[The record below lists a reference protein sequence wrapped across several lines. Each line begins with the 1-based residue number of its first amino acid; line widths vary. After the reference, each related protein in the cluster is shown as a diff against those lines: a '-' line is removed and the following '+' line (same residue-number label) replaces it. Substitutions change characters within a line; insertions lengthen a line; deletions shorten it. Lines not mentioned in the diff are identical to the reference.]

1 MRLTPIAS
9 LTGTTMEPTS
19 RPRALLSVYDK
30 TGIIEFAKGL
40 DNLGY
45 ELVSTGGTARKLRE
59 AGLDVIGVSDVTGH
73 PEIFNGRVKSLHPA
87 IHGPLLC
94 RLEKE
99 EDAIGLSELG
109 YTMIEIVACNLYPFS
124 DAAASKPPLDDLDL
138 LEMVDIGG
146 PTMVRASAKNHR
158 NVVIA
163 CNPADYESIISDL
176 KSDNLSLERRRELA
190 LKAYEHTASYDSAIA
205 NELASRWI
213 GLPEDS
219 DDTDEQTRRLPKT
232 MTAAAHKIQTLRY
245 GENSHQ
251 AAALYVDPSASIGE
265 TLVTAHVEGGK
276 EMSYNNYSDADATL
290 RLCRALSTDEWP
302 QTPHACVIV
311 KHNNPCG
318 AALGSTQLEAYE
330 AALASD
336 PESTFG
342 SIICVNEPVTME
354 LADALAP
361 LFLEVLM
368 APAYEDGTKNV
379 LMAKKNRRILTI
391 ESPNNRLSP
400 LPRKTIRKPIEGG
413 WLVQTE
419 EPPVIDWS
427 KAKIVTEKSPTE
439 EQIASMK
446 FAVRVCEQVKSNA
459 IVMVQ
464 GLATVGI
471 GPGQTSRVE
480 AVRIAARRAG
490 ERGKGCVLAS
500 DAFFPFKD
508 GIEQSANAGASS
520 IVQPGGSIRDQEV
533 IDEAN
538 SRGISMLFT
547 GHRLFRH

>member
-1 MRLTPIAS
+1 
-9 LTGTTMEPTS
+9 MEPTA

-40 DNLGY
+40 SDLGY

-73 PEIFNGRVKSLHPA
+73 PEIFDGRVKSLHPA

-99 EDAIGLSELG
+99 EDAKGLDELG
-109 YTMIEIVACNLYPFS
+109 YPMIEVVACNLYPFS
-124 DAAASKPPLDDLDL
+124 DAAATKPPLDDLVL

-158 NVVIA
+158 NVIIT
-163 CNPADYESIISDL
+163 CNPEDYSSVISDL
-176 KSDNLSLERRRELA
+176 KSGAVTLERRRELA
-190 LKAYEHTASYDSAIA
+190 LKAYEHTASYDTAIA
-205 NELASRWI
+205 NELANRWV
-213 GLPEDS
+213 GAPEDS
-219 DDTDEQTRRLPKT
+219 DDTEEQTRRLPNT
-232 MTAAAHKIQTLRY
+232 MTAAAFRMHTLRY

-251 AAALYVDPSASIGE
+251 AAAIYTDPGAAAGE
-265 TLVTAHVEGGK
+265 TLVTALVEGGK
-276 EMSYNNYSDADATL
+276 AMSYNNYSDADATL

-302 QTPHACVIV
+302 KTPHACVIV

-318 AALGSTQLEAYE
+318 AALGRTQLEAYE
-330 AALASD
+330 DALASD
-336 PESTFG
+336 PESAFG
-342 SIICVNEPVTME
+342 SIICVNEPVTMDF
-354 LADALAP
+354 ATALAP

-368 APAYEDGTKNV
+368 APGYEEGTKEI

-391 ESPNNRLSP
+391 TSPNDRLSP
-400 LPRKTIRKPIEGG
+400 LGRKTVRKPIEGG

-419 EPPVIDWS
+419 EPPVIDWA
-427 KAKIVTEKSPTE
+427 KAKVVTDVTPSED
-439 EQIASMK
+439 QIASMK

-459 IVMVQ
+459 IIMVQ

-480 AVRIAARRAG
+480 AVKIAARRAG
-490 ERGKGCVLAS
+490 ERGQGCVLAS

-508 GIEQSANAGASS
+508 GIEQAAAAGAAS

-538 SRGISMLFT
+538 SRGMSMLFT
-547 GHRLFRH
+547 SHRLFRH

>member
-1 MRLTPIAS
+1 
-9 LTGTTMEPTS
+9 MESTS

-40 DNLGY
+40 DSLGY

-59 AGLDVIGVSDVTGH
+59 AGLEVIGVSDVTGH
-73 PEIFNGRVKSLHPA
+73 PEIFDGRVKSLHPA

-94 RLEKE
+94 RLENE
-99 EDAIGLSELG
+99 SDAIGLAELG
-109 YTMIEIVACNLYPFS
+109 YPMIEVVACNLYPFS
-124 DAAASKPPLDDLDL
+124 DAAAIEPPLEDLDL

-146 PTMVRASAKNHR
+146 PTMVRASAKNHV
-158 NVVIA
+158 NVVIT
-163 CNPADYESIISDL
+163 CDPEDYSSVLQELNSGQV
-176 KSDNLSLERRRELA
+176 SLETRRKLA
-190 LKAYEHTASYDSAIA
+190 LKAYEHTATYDSAIA
-205 NELASRWI
+205 NELASRWE
-213 GLPEDS
+213 GRPEDS
-219 DDTDEQTRRLPKT
+219 DDTEEQTRRLPNT
-232 MTAAAHKIQTLRY
+232 MSVAAYKMQVLRY

-251 AAALYVDPSASIGE
+251 AAALYVDPSATEGE
-265 TLVTAHVEGGK
+265 TLVTAKVEGAK
-276 EMSYNNYSDADATL
+276 AMSYNNYSDADATL

-302 QTPHACVIV
+302 NTPHACVIV

-318 AALGSTQLEAYE
+318 AALGKTQLEAYE

-336 PESTFG
+336 PESAFG

-354 LADALAP
+354 FAKALAP

-368 APAYEDGTKNV
+368 APGYAEGTKEV
-379 LMAKKNRRILTI
+379 LMEKRNRRILTI
-391 ESPNNRLSP
+391 KSPNGRLAP
-400 LPRKTIRKPIEGG
+400 LPRKTVRKPIEGG
-413 WLVQTE
+413 WLIQTE
-419 EPPVIDWS
+419 EAPVIDWN
-427 KAKIVTEKSPTE
+427 KAKVVTENTPTE

-508 GIEQSANAGASS
+508 GIEQAAQAGAAA
-520 IVQPGGSIRDQEV
+520 IVHPGGSIRDQEV

-538 SRGISMLFT
+538 ARGIAMLFT

>member
-1 MRLTPIAS
+1 
-9 LTGTTMEPTS
+9 MESTS

-40 DNLGY
+40 DSLGY

-59 AGLDVIGVSDVTGH
+59 AGLEVIGVSDVTGH
-73 PEIFNGRVKSLHPA
+73 PEIFDGRVKSLHPA

-94 RLEKE
+94 RLENE
-99 EDAIGLSELG
+99 SDAIGLAELG
-109 YTMIEIVACNLYPFS
+109 YPMIEVVACNLYPFS
-124 DAAASKPPLDDLDL
+124 DAAAIEPPLEDLDL

-146 PTMVRASAKNHR
+146 PTMVRASAKNHV
-158 NVVIA
+158 NVVIT
-163 CNPADYESIISDL
+163 CDPEDYSSVLQELNSGQV
-176 KSDNLSLERRRELA
+176 SLETRRKLA
-190 LKAYEHTASYDSAIA
+190 LKAYEHTATYDSAIA
-205 NELASRWI
+205 NELASRWE
-213 GLPEDS
+213 GRPEDS
-219 DDTDEQTRRLPKT
+219 DDTEEQTRRLPNT
-232 MTAAAHKIQTLRY
+232 MSVAAYKMQVLRY

-251 AAALYVDPSASIGE
+251 AAALYVDPNATEGE
-265 TLVTAHVEGGK
+265 TLVTAKVEGAK
-276 EMSYNNYSDADATL
+276 AMSYNNYSDADATL
-290 RLCRALSTDEWP
+290 RLCRSLSTDEWP
-302 QTPHACVIV
+302 NTPHACVIV

-318 AALGSTQLEAYE
+318 AALGKTQLEAYE

-336 PESTFG
+336 PESAFG

-354 LADALAP
+354 FAKALAP

-368 APAYEDGTKNV
+368 APGYEEGTKEV
-379 LMAKKNRRILTI
+379 LMEKRNRRILTI
-391 ESPNNRLSP
+391 KSPNGRLAP
-400 LPRKTIRKPIEGG
+400 LPRKTVRKPIEGG
-413 WLVQTE
+413 WLIQTE
-419 EPPVIDWS
+419 EAPVIDWN
-427 KAKIVTEKSPTE
+427 KAKVVTEKTPSE

-508 GIEQSANAGASS
+508 GIEQAAQAGAAA
-520 IVQPGGSIRDQEV
+520 IVHPGGSIRDQEV

-538 SRGISMLFT
+538 ARGIAMLFT

>member
-1 MRLTPIAS
+1 
-9 LTGTTMEPTS
+9 MEPTP

-30 TGIIEFAKGL
+30 TGIIDFAKGL
-40 DNLGY
+40 DSLGF

-59 AGLDVIGVSDVTGH
+59 AGLEVIGVSDVTGH
-73 PEIFNGRVKSLHPA
+73 PEIFDGRVKSLHPA

-99 EDAIGLSELG
+99 SDANGLVELG
-109 YTMIEIVACNLYPFS
+109 YPMIEVVACNLYPFS
-124 DAAASKPPLDDLDL
+124 DAAAAKPPLDDLDL
-138 LEMVDIGG
+138 LEMIDIGG

-158 NVVIA
+158 NVIIT
-163 CNPADYESIISDL
+163 CNPEDYASVISDL
-176 KSDNLSLERRRELA
+176 ESGSLSLERRRELA
-190 LKAYEHTASYDSAIA
+190 LKAYEHTASYDAAIA
-205 NELASRWI
+205 NELASRWV

-219 DDTDEQTRRLPKT
+219 DDTEEQTRRLPDT
-232 MTAAAHKIQTLRY
+232 MTAAAFRMQTLRY

-251 AAALYVDPSASIGE
+251 AAALYVDPNATDGQ

-276 EMSYNNYSDADATL
+276 AMSYNNYSDADATL
-290 RLCRALSTDEWP
+290 RLCRSLSTDEWP
-302 QTPHACVIV
+302 ETPHACVIV

-318 AALGSTQLEAYE
+318 AALGKTQLEAYE

-336 PESTFG
+336 PESAFG
-342 SIICVNEPVTME
+342 SVICVNEPVTMDF
-354 LADALAP
+354 AKALAP

-368 APAYEDGTKNV
+368 APSYEEGTKQI
-379 LMAKKNRRILTI
+379 LMGKKNRRILTI
-391 ESPNNRLSP
+391 KSPNNRLAP
-400 LPRKTIRKPIEGG
+400 LPRKTVRKPIEGG

-419 EPPVIDWS
+419 EPPVIDWG
-427 KAKIVTEKSPTE
+427 KAKVVTEIAPTDSE
-439 EQIASMK
+439 IASMK

-480 AVRIAARRAG
+480 AVKIAARRAG
-490 ERGKGCVLAS
+490 ERGQGCVLAS

-508 GIEQSANAGASS
+508 GIEQAAVAGAAS

-538 SRGISMLFT
+538 KRGMSMLFT
-547 GHRLFRH
+547 SQRLFRH

>member
-1 MRLTPIAS
+1 
-9 LTGTTMEPTS
+9 MEPTP

-30 TGIIEFAKGL
+30 TGIVDFAKGL
-40 DNLGY
+40 DGLGF

-59 AGLDVIGVSDVTGH
+59 AGLEVIGVSDVTGH
-73 PEIFNGRVKSLHPA
+73 PEIFDGRVKSLHPA

-99 EDAIGLSELG
+99 SDANGLVELG
-109 YTMIEIVACNLYPFS
+109 YPMIEVVACNLYPFS
-124 DAAASKPPLDDLDL
+124 DAAATKPPLDDLDL
-138 LEMVDIGG
+138 LEMIDIGG

-158 NVVIA
+158 NVIIT
-163 CNPADYESIISDL
+163 CNPEDYASVISDL
-176 KSDNLSLERRRELA
+176 QNGSISLERRRELA
-190 LKAYEHTASYDSAIA
+190 LKAYEHTASYDTAIA
-205 NELASRWI
+205 NELASRWV

-219 DDTDEQTRRLPKT
+219 DDTEEQTRRLPNT
-232 MTAAAHKIQTLRY
+232 MTAAAFRMQTLRY

-251 AAALYVDPSASIGE
+251 AAALYVDPNAAEGQ

-276 EMSYNNYSDADATL
+276 AMSYNNYSDADATL

-302 QTPHACVIV
+302 ETPHACVIV

-318 AALGSTQLEAYE
+318 AALGKTQLEAYE

-336 PESTFG
+336 PESAFG
-342 SIICVNEPVTME
+342 SVICVNEPVTMDF
-354 LADALAP
+354 AKALAP
-361 LFLEVLM
+361 LFLEVMM
-368 APAYEDGTKNV
+368 APSYEEGTKQI
-379 LMAKKNRRILTI
+379 LTAKKNRRILTI
-391 ESPNNRLSP
+391 ESPNNRLAP
-400 LPRKTIRKPIEGG
+400 LPRKTVRKPIEGG

-419 EPPVIDWS
+419 EPPVIDWD
-427 KAKIVTEKSPTE
+427 KAKVVTEIAPTADE
-439 EQIASMK
+439 IASMK
-446 FAVRVCEQVKSNA
+446 FAVRICEQVKSNA

-480 AVRIAARRAG
+480 AVKIAARRAG
-490 ERGKGCVLAS
+490 ERGQGCILAS

-508 GIEQSANAGASS
+508 GIEQAAAAGAAS

-538 SRGISMLFT
+538 KRGMSMLFT
-547 GHRLFRH
+547 SHRLFRH

>member
-1 MRLTPIAS
+1 
-9 LTGTTMEPTS
+9 MESTS

-40 DNLGY
+40 DSLGY

-59 AGLDVIGVSDVTGH
+59 AGLEVIGVSDVTGH
-73 PEIFNGRVKSLHPA
+73 PEIFDGRVKSLHPA

-94 RLEKE
+94 RLENE
-99 EDAIGLSELG
+99 SDAIGLAELG
-109 YTMIEIVACNLYPFS
+109 YPMIEVVACNLYPFS
-124 DAAASKPPLDDLDL
+124 DAAAIEPPLEDLDL

-146 PTMVRASAKNHR
+146 PTMVRASAKNHV
-158 NVVIA
+158 NVIIT
-163 CNPADYESIISDL
+163 CDPEDYSSVLQELNSGQV
-176 KSDNLSLERRRELA
+176 SLETRRKLA
-190 LKAYEHTASYDSAIA
+190 LKAYEHTATYDSAIA
-205 NELASRWI
+205 NELASRWE
-213 GLPEDS
+213 GRPEDS
-219 DDTDEQTRRLPKT
+219 DDTEEQTRRLPNT
-232 MTAAAHKIQTLRY
+232 MSVAAYKMQVLRY

-251 AAALYVDPSASIGE
+251 AAALYVDPNATEGE
-265 TLVTAHVEGGK
+265 TLVTAKVEGAK
-276 EMSYNNYSDADATL
+276 AMSYNNYSDADATL

-302 QTPHACVIV
+302 NTPHACVIV

-318 AALGSTQLEAYE
+318 VALGKTQLEAYE

-336 PESTFG
+336 PESAFG

-354 LADALAP
+354 FAKALAP

-368 APAYEDGTKNV
+368 APGYEEGTKEI
-379 LMAKKNRRILTI
+379 LMEKRNRRILTI
-391 ESPNNRLSP
+391 KSPNGRLAP
-400 LPRKTIRKPIEGG
+400 LPRKTVRKPIEGG
-413 WLVQTE
+413 WLIQTE
-419 EPPVIDWS
+419 EAPVIDWN
-427 KAKIVTEKSPTE
+427 KAKVVTENTPTE

-508 GIEQSANAGASS
+508 GIEQAAEAGAAA
-520 IVQPGGSIRDQEV
+520 IVHPGGSIRDQEV

-538 SRGISMLFT
+538 ARGIAMLFT

>member
-1 MRLTPIAS
+1 
-9 LTGTTMEPTS
+9 MESTS

-30 TGIIEFAKGL
+30 TGIVDFAKGL
-40 DNLGY
+40 DSLGF

-73 PEIFNGRVKSLHPA
+73 PEIFDGRVKSLHPA

-94 RLEKE
+94 RLENEK
-99 EDAIGLSELG
+99 DAAGLYELG
-109 YTMIEIVACNLYPFS
+109 YPMIEVVACNLYPFS
-124 DAAASKPPLDDLDL
+124 DAAATQPPLDDLDL

-146 PTMVRASAKNHR
+146 PTMVRASAKNHV
-158 NVVIA
+158 NVVIT
-163 CNPADYESIISDL
+163 CDPQDYSSVLQELSTG
-176 KSDNLSLERRRELA
+176 KVSLETRRSLA

-205 NELASRWI
+205 NELAARWV
-213 GLPEDS
+213 GRPEDS
-219 DDTDEQTRRLPKT
+219 DDTEEQTSRLPNT
-232 MTAAAHKIQTLRY
+232 MSVAAHKMHTLRY

-251 AAALYVDPSASIGE
+251 AAALYVDPGAPEGK
-265 TLVTAHVEGGK
+265 TLVTAQVEGSK
-276 EMSYNNYSDADATL
+276 AMSYNNYSDADATL

-302 QTPHACVIV
+302 KTPHACVIV

-318 AALGSTQLEAYE
+318 AALGKTQLEAYE

-336 PESTFG
+336 PESAFG

-354 LADALAP
+354 FAEALGT

-368 APAYEDGTKNV
+368 APGYEEGTKEV
-379 LMAKKNRRILTI
+379 LMQKKNRRILTI
-391 ESPNNRLSP
+391 DSPNDRLAP
-400 LPRKTIRKPIEGG
+400 LPRKTVRKPIEGG

-419 EPPVIDWS
+419 EAPVIDWN
-427 KAKIVTEKSPTE
+427 KAKVVTDNAPTE

-490 ERGKGCVLAS
+490 DRGKGCVLAS

-508 GIEQSANAGASS
+508 GIEQAAEAGAAA
-520 IVQPGGSIRDQEV
+520 IVHPGGSIRDQEV

-538 SRGISMLFT
+538 ARGIAMLFT

>member
-1 MRLTPIAS
+1 
-9 LTGTTMEPTS
+9 MEPTA

-40 DNLGY
+40 SDLGY

-73 PEIFNGRVKSLHPA
+73 PEIFDGRVKSLHPA

-99 EDAIGLSELG
+99 EDAKGLDELG
-109 YTMIEIVACNLYPFS
+109 YPMIEVVACNLYPFS
-124 DAAASKPPLDDLDL
+124 DAAATKPPLDDLVL

-158 NVVIA
+158 NVIIT
-163 CNPADYESIISDL
+163 CNPEDYSSVISDL
-176 KSDNLSLERRRELA
+176 KSGAVTLERRRELA
-190 LKAYEHTASYDSAIA
+190 LKAYEHTASYDTAIA
-205 NELASRWI
+205 NELANRWV
-213 GLPEDS
+213 GAPEDS
-219 DDTDEQTRRLPKT
+219 DDTEEQTRRLPNT
-232 MTAAAHKIQTLRY
+232 MTAAAFRMHTLRY

-251 AAALYVDPSASIGE
+251 AAAIYTDPGAAAGE
-265 TLVTAHVEGGK
+265 TLVTALVEGGK
-276 EMSYNNYSDADATL
+276 AMSYNNYSDADATL

-302 QTPHACVIV
+302 ATPHACVIV

-336 PESTFG
+336 PESAFG
-342 SIICVNEPVTME
+342 SIICVNEPVTMDF
-354 LADALAP
+354 ATALAP

-368 APAYEDGTKNV
+368 APGYEEGTKEI

-391 ESPNNRLSP
+391 TSPNDRLSP
-400 LPRKTIRKPIEGG
+400 LGRKTVRKPIEGG

-419 EPPVIDWS
+419 EPPVIDWD
-427 KAKIVTEKSPTE
+427 KAKVVTEVAPTE
-439 EQIASMK
+439 DQIASMK

-459 IVMVQ
+459 IIMVQ

-480 AVRIAARRAG
+480 AVKIAARRAG
-490 ERGKGCVLAS
+490 ERGLGCVLAS

-508 GIEQSANAGASS
+508 GIEQAAEAGAAS

-538 SRGISMLFT
+538 SRGMSMLFT
-547 GHRLFRH
+547 SHRLFRH

>member
-1 MRLTPIAS
+1 
-9 LTGTTMEPTS
+9 MEPTA

-40 DNLGY
+40 SDLGY

-73 PEIFNGRVKSLHPA
+73 PEIFDGRVKSLHPA

-99 EDAIGLSELG
+99 EDAKGLDELG
-109 YTMIEIVACNLYPFS
+109 YPMIEVVACNLYPFS
-124 DAAASKPPLDDLDL
+124 DAAATKPPLEDLVL

-158 NVVIA
+158 NVIIT
-163 CNPADYESIISDL
+163 CNPEDYSSVISDL
-176 KSDNLSLERRRELA
+176 KSGVVPLERRRELA
-190 LKAYEHTASYDSAIA
+190 LKAYEHTASYDTAIA
-205 NELASRWI
+205 NELANRWV
-213 GLPEDS
+213 GAPEDS
-219 DDTDEQTRRLPKT
+219 DDTEEQTRRLPNT
-232 MTAAAHKIQTLRY
+232 MTAAAFRMHTLRY

-251 AAALYVDPSASIGE
+251 AAAIYTDPGAAAGE
-265 TLVTAHVEGGK
+265 TLVTALVEGGK
-276 EMSYNNYSDADATL
+276 AMSYNNYSDADATL

-302 QTPHACVIV
+302 ATPHACVIV

-336 PESTFG
+336 PESAFG
-342 SIICVNEPVTME
+342 SIICVNEPVTMDF
-354 LADALAP
+354 ATALAP

-368 APAYEDGTKNV
+368 APGYEEGTKEI

-391 ESPNNRLSP
+391 TSPNDRLSP
-400 LPRKTIRKPIEGG
+400 LGRKTVRKPIEGG

-419 EPPVIDWS
+419 EPPVIDWD
-427 KAKIVTEKSPTE
+427 KAKVVTEVAPTE
-439 EQIASMK
+439 DQIASMK

-459 IVMVQ
+459 IIMVQ

-480 AVRIAARRAG
+480 AVKIAARRAG
-490 ERGKGCVLAS
+490 ERGQGCVLAS

-508 GIEQSANAGASS
+508 GIEQAAEAGAAS

-538 SRGISMLFT
+538 SRGMSMLFT
-547 GHRLFRH
+547 SHRLFRH

>member
-1 MRLTPIAS
+1 
-9 LTGTTMEPTS
+9 MESTS

-40 DNLGY
+40 DSLGY

-59 AGLDVIGVSDVTGH
+59 AGLEVIGVSDVTGH
-73 PEIFNGRVKSLHPA
+73 PEIFDGRVKSLHPA

-94 RLEKE
+94 RLENE
-99 EDAIGLSELG
+99 SDAIGLAELG
-109 YTMIEIVACNLYPFS
+109 YPMIEVVACNLYPFS
-124 DAAASKPPLDDLDL
+124 DAAAIEPPLEDLDL

-146 PTMVRASAKNHR
+146 PTMVRASAKNHV
-158 NVVIA
+158 NVVIT
-163 CNPADYESIISDL
+163 CDPEDYSSVLQELNSGQV
-176 KSDNLSLERRRELA
+176 SLETRRKLA
-190 LKAYEHTASYDSAIA
+190 LKAYEHTATYDSAIA
-205 NELASRWI
+205 NELASRWE
-213 GLPEDS
+213 GRPEDS
-219 DDTDEQTRRLPKT
+219 DDTEEQTRRLPNT
-232 MTAAAHKIQTLRY
+232 MSVAAYKMQVLRY

-251 AAALYVDPSASIGE
+251 AAALYVDPNATEGE
-265 TLVTAHVEGGK
+265 TLVTAKVEGAK
-276 EMSYNNYSDADATL
+276 AMSYNNYSDADATL

-302 QTPHACVIV
+302 NTPHACVIV

-318 AALGSTQLEAYE
+318 AALGKTQLEAYE

-336 PESTFG
+336 PESAFG

-354 LADALAP
+354 FAKALAP

-368 APAYEDGTKNV
+368 APGYEEGTKEI
-379 LMAKKNRRILTI
+379 LMEKRNRRILTI
-391 ESPNNRLSP
+391 KSPNGRLAP
-400 LPRKTIRKPIEGG
+400 LPRKTVRKPIEGG
-413 WLVQTE
+413 WLIQTE
-419 EPPVIDWS
+419 EAPVIDWN
-427 KAKIVTEKSPTE
+427 KAKVVTENTPTE

-508 GIEQSANAGASS
+508 GIEQAAEAGAAA
-520 IVQPGGSIRDQEV
+520 IVHPGGSIRDQEV

-538 SRGISMLFT
+538 ARGIAMLFT

>member
-1 MRLTPIAS
+1 
-9 LTGTTMEPTS
+9 MESAS

-30 TGIIEFAKGL
+30 TGIIDFAKGL
-40 DNLGY
+40 DRLGY

-73 PEIFNGRVKSLHPA
+73 PEIFDGRVKSLHPA

-94 RLEKE
+94 RLENE
-99 EDAIGLSELG
+99 NDAKGLDDLG
-109 YTMIEIVACNLYPFS
+109 YPMIEIVACNLYPFS
-124 DAAASKPPLDDLDL
+124 DAAATKPPLEDLDL

-146 PTMVRASAKNHR
+146 PTMVRASAKNHV
-158 NVVIA
+158 NVVIT
-163 CNPADYESIISDL
+163 CDPGDYSSVLEELQSGQV
-176 KSDNLSLERRRELA
+176 SLETRRNLA
-190 LKAYEHTASYDSAIA
+190 LKAYEHTATYDSAIA
-205 NELASRWI
+205 NELASRWK

-219 DDTDEQTRRLPKT
+219 DDTEEQSMRLPDS
-232 MTAAAHKIQTLRY
+232 MTVAAHRMQTLRY

-251 AAALYVDPSASIGE
+251 AAALYVDPNAPDGE
-265 TLVTAHVEGGK
+265 TLVTALVEGTK
-276 EMSYNNYSDADATL
+276 AMSYNNYSDADATL
-290 RLCRALSTDEWP
+290 RLCRSLSSDEWP
-302 QTPHACVIV
+302 ETPHACVIV

-318 AALGSTQLEAYE
+318 AALGKTQLEAYE

-336 PESTFG
+336 PESAFG

-354 LADALAP
+354 FAEALTP

-368 APAYEDGTKNV
+368 APAYEDGTKEV
-379 LMAKKNRRILTI
+379 LMQKKNRRILTI
-391 ESPNNRLSP
+391 DSPNDRLAP
-400 LPRKTIRKPIEGG
+400 LPRKTVRKPIEGG
-413 WLVQTE
+413 WLIQTE
-419 EPPVIDWS
+419 EAPVIDWE
-427 KAKIVTEKSPTE
+427 KAKVVTEIAPTDS
-439 EQIASMK
+439 QIASMK

-508 GIEQSANAGASS
+508 GIEQAAAAGAAA
-520 IVQPGGSIRDQEV
+520 IVHPGGSIRDQEV

-538 SRGISMLFT
+538 ERGIAMLFT

>member
-1 MRLTPIAS
+1 
-9 LTGTTMEPTS
+9 MESTS

-30 TGIIEFAKGL
+30 TGIVEFAKGL
-40 DNLGY
+40 DSLGF

-73 PEIFNGRVKSLHPA
+73 PEIFDGRVKSLHPA

-94 RLEKE
+94 RLENEK
-99 EDAIGLSELG
+99 DAAGLSELG
-109 YTMIEIVACNLYPFS
+109 YPMIEVVACNLYPFS
-124 DAAASKPPLDDLDL
+124 DAAAIQPPLADLDL

-146 PTMVRASAKNHR
+146 PTMVRASAKNHV
-158 NVVIA
+158 NVVIT
-163 CNPADYESIISDL
+163 CDPQDYDSVLQELSSG
-176 KSDNLSLERRRELA
+176 KVSLETRKSLA

-205 NELASRWI
+205 NELAGRWI
-213 GLPEDS
+213 GRPEDS
-219 DDTDEQTRRLPKT
+219 DYTEEQTKRLPNT
-232 MTAAAHKIQTLRY
+232 MSVAAHRMQTLRY

-251 AAALYVDPSASIGE
+251 AAALYVDPGAPEGK
-265 TLVTAHVEGGK
+265 TLVTAKVEGSK
-276 EMSYNNYSDADATL
+276 AMSYNNYSDADATL

-302 QTPHACVIV
+302 NTPHACVIV

-318 AALGSTQLEAYE
+318 AALGKTQLEAYE

-336 PESTFG
+336 PESAFG

-354 LADALAP
+354 FAEALGT

-368 APAYEDGTKNV
+368 APGYEEGTKEV
-379 LMAKKNRRILTI
+379 LMQKKNRRILTI
-391 ESPNNRLSP
+391 DSPNNRLAP
-400 LPRKTIRKPIEGG
+400 LPRKTVRKPIEGG

-419 EPPVIDWS
+419 EAPVIDWN
-427 KAKIVTEKSPTE
+427 KAKVVTDNAPTE

-508 GIEQSANAGASS
+508 GIEQAAEAGAAA
-520 IVQPGGSIRDQEV
+520 IVHPGGSIRDQEV

-538 SRGISMLFT
+538 ARGIAMLFT

>member
-1 MRLTPIAS
+1 
-9 LTGTTMEPTS
+9 MEPTP

-30 TGIIEFAKGL
+30 TGIVDFAKGL
-40 DNLGY
+40 DGLGF

-59 AGLDVIGVSDVTGH
+59 AGLEVIGVSDVTGH
-73 PEIFNGRVKSLHPA
+73 PEIFDGRVKSLHPA

-99 EDAIGLSELG
+99 SDANGLVELG
-109 YTMIEIVACNLYPFS
+109 YPMIEVVACNLYPFS
-124 DAAASKPPLDDLDL
+124 DAAATKPPLDDLDL
-138 LEMVDIGG
+138 LEMIDIGG

-158 NVVIA
+158 NVIIT
-163 CNPADYESIISDL
+163 CNPEDYASVISDL
-176 KSDNLSLERRRELA
+176 QNGSISLERRRELA
-190 LKAYEHTASYDSAIA
+190 LKAYEHTASYDTAIA
-205 NELASRWI
+205 NELASRWV

-219 DDTDEQTRRLPKT
+219 DDTEEQTRRLPNT
-232 MTAAAHKIQTLRY
+232 MTAAAFRMQTLRY

-251 AAALYVDPSASIGE
+251 AAALYVDPNAAEGQ

-276 EMSYNNYSDADATL
+276 AMSYNNYSDADATL

-302 QTPHACVIV
+302 ETPHACVIV

-318 AALGSTQLEAYE
+318 AALGKTQLEAYE

-336 PESTFG
+336 PESAFG
-342 SIICVNEPVTME
+342 SVICVNEPVTMDF
-354 LADALAP
+354 AKALAP
-361 LFLEVLM
+361 LFLEVMM
-368 APAYEDGTKNV
+368 APSYEEGTKKI
-379 LMAKKNRRILTI
+379 LTAKKNRRILTI
-391 ESPNNRLSP
+391 ESPNNRLAP
-400 LPRKTIRKPIEGG
+400 LPRKTVRKPIEGG

-419 EPPVIDWS
+419 EAPVIDWD
-427 KAKIVTEKSPTE
+427 KAKVVTEIAPTADE
-439 EQIASMK
+439 IASMK
-446 FAVRVCEQVKSNA
+446 FAVRICEQVKSNA

-480 AVRIAARRAG
+480 AVKIAARRAG
-490 ERGKGCVLAS
+490 ERGQGCILAS

-508 GIEQSANAGASS
+508 GIEQAAAAGAAS

-538 SRGISMLFT
+538 ARGMSMLFT
-547 GHRLFRH
+547 SHRLFRH

>member
-1 MRLTPIAS
+1 
-9 LTGTTMEPTS
+9 MEMTS

-30 TGIIEFAKGL
+30 TGIVEFAKGL
-40 DNLGY
+40 DSLGY

-59 AGLDVIGVSDVTGH
+59 AGLDVIRVSDVTGH
-73 PEIFNGRVKSLHPA
+73 PEIFDGRVKSLHPA

-94 RLEKE
+94 RLENEK
-99 EDAIGLSELG
+99 DAAGLVELG
-109 YTMIEIVACNLYPFS
+109 YPMIEVVACNLYPFS
-124 DAAASKPPLDDLDL
+124 DAAAVQPPLEDLDL

-146 PTMVRASAKNHR
+146 PTMVRASAKNHV
-158 NVVIA
+158 NVVIT
-163 CNPADYESIISDL
+163 CDPEDYSSVLQELSSG
-176 KSDNLSLERRRELA
+176 NVSLETRRLLA

-213 GLPEDS
+213 GRPEDS
-219 DDTDEQTRRLPKT
+219 DNSEEQTRRLPNT
-232 MTAAAHKIQTLRY
+232 MSVAAHRMQTLRY

-251 AAALYVDPSASIGE
+251 AAALYVDPGAPEGK
-265 TLVTAHVEGGK
+265 TLVTAKVEGGK
-276 EMSYNNYSDADATL
+276 AMSYNNYSDADATL

-302 QTPHACVIV
+302 NTPHACVIV

-318 AALGSTQLEAYE
+318 AALGKTQLEAYE

-336 PESTFG
+336 PESAFG

-354 LADALAP
+354 FAEAAGT

-368 APAYEDGTKNV
+368 APGYEEGTKEV
-379 LMAKKNRRILTI
+379 LMQKKNRRILTI
-391 ESPNNRLSP
+391 DSPNNRLAP
-400 LPRKTIRKPIEGG
+400 LPRKTVRKPVEGG

-419 EPPVIDWS
+419 EAPVIDWN
-427 KAKIVTEKSPTE
+427 KAKVVTEKTPTE
-439 EQIASMK
+439 DQIASMK

-490 ERGKGCVLAS
+490 ERGKDCVLAS

-508 GIEQSANAGASS
+508 GIEQAAEAGAAA
-520 IVQPGGSIRDQEV
+520 IVHPGGSIRDQEV

-538 SRGISMLFT
+538 ARGIAMLFT

>member
-1 MRLTPIAS
+1 
-9 LTGTTMEPTS
+9 MESTS

-40 DNLGY
+40 DSLGY

-59 AGLDVIGVSDVTGH
+59 AGLEVIGVSDVTGH
-73 PEIFNGRVKSLHPA
+73 PEIFDGRVKSLHPA

-94 RLEKE
+94 RLENE
-99 EDAIGLSELG
+99 SDAIGLAELG
-109 YTMIEIVACNLYPFS
+109 YPMIEVVACNLYPFS
-124 DAAASKPPLDDLDL
+124 DAAAIEPPLEDLDL

-146 PTMVRASAKNHR
+146 PTMVRASAKNHV
-158 NVVIA
+158 NVVIT
-163 CNPADYESIISDL
+163 CDPEDYSSVLQELNSGQV
-176 KSDNLSLERRRELA
+176 SLETRRKLA
-190 LKAYEHTASYDSAIA
+190 LKAYEHTATYDSAIA
-205 NELASRWI
+205 NELASRWE
-213 GLPEDS
+213 GRPEDS
-219 DDTDEQTRRLPKT
+219 DDTEEQTRRLPNT
-232 MTAAAHKIQTLRY
+232 MSVAAYKMQVLRY

-251 AAALYVDPSASIGE
+251 AAALYVDPNATEGE
-265 TLVTAHVEGGK
+265 TLVTAKVEGAK
-276 EMSYNNYSDADATL
+276 AMSYNNYSDADATL
-290 RLCRALSTDEWP
+290 RLCRSLSTDEWP
-302 QTPHACVIV
+302 NTPHACVIV

-318 AALGSTQLEAYE
+318 AALGKTQLEAYE

-336 PESTFG
+336 PESAFG

-354 LADALAP
+354 FAKALAP

-368 APAYEDGTKNV
+368 APGYEEGTKEV
-379 LMAKKNRRILTI
+379 LMEKRNRRILTI
-391 ESPNNRLSP
+391 KSPNGRLAP
-400 LPRKTIRKPIEGG
+400 LPRKTVRKPIEGG
-413 WLVQTE
+413 WLIQTE
-419 EPPVIDWS
+419 EAPVIDWN
-427 KAKIVTEKSPTE
+427 KAKVVTENTPNE

-508 GIEQSANAGASS
+508 GIEQAAQAGAAA
-520 IVQPGGSIRDQEV
+520 IVHPGGSIRDQEV

-538 SRGISMLFT
+538 ARGIAMLFT

>member
-1 MRLTPIAS
+1 
-9 LTGTTMEPTS
+9 MEMTS

-30 TGIIEFAKGL
+30 TGIVEFAKGL
-40 DNLGY
+40 DSLGF

-73 PEIFNGRVKSLHPA
+73 PEIFDGRVKSLHPA

-94 RLEKE
+94 RLENEK
-99 EDAIGLSELG
+99 DAAGLVELG
-109 YTMIEIVACNLYPFS
+109 YPMIEVVACNLYPFS
-124 DAAASKPPLDDLDL
+124 DAAAVQPPLEDLDL

-146 PTMVRASAKNHR
+146 PTMVRASAKNHV
-158 NVVIA
+158 NVVIT
-163 CNPADYESIISDL
+163 CDPEDYSSVLQELSSG
-176 KSDNLSLERRRELA
+176 NVSLETRRLLA

-213 GLPEDS
+213 GRPEDS
-219 DDTDEQTRRLPKT
+219 GDTEEQTRRLPNT
-232 MTAAAHKIQTLRY
+232 MSVAAHRMQTLRY

-251 AAALYVDPSASIGE
+251 AAALYVDPGALEGK
-265 TLVTAHVEGGK
+265 TLVTAKVEGGK
-276 EMSYNNYSDADATL
+276 AMSYNNYSDADATL

-302 QTPHACVIV
+302 ATPHACVIV

-318 AALGSTQLEAYE
+318 AALGKTQLEAYE

-336 PESTFG
+336 PESAFG
-342 SIICVNEPVTME
+342 SIICVNEPVTMDFAE
-354 LADALAP
+354 ALGT

-368 APAYEDGTKNV
+368 APGYEEGTKEV
-379 LMAKKNRRILTI
+379 LMQKKNRRILTI
-391 ESPNNRLSP
+391 DSPNDRLAP
-400 LPRKTIRKPIEGG
+400 LPRKTVRKPVEGG

-419 EPPVIDWS
+419 EAPVIDWN
-427 KAKIVTEKSPTE
+427 KAKVVTENTPTE

-508 GIEQSANAGASS
+508 GIEQAAEAGAAA
-520 IVQPGGSIRDQEV
+520 IVHPGGSIRDQEV

-538 SRGISMLFT
+538 ARGIAMLFT

>member
-1 MRLTPIAS
+1 
-9 LTGTTMEPTS
+9 MEPTA

-40 DNLGY
+40 SDLGY

-73 PEIFNGRVKSLHPA
+73 PEIFDGRVKSLHPA

-99 EDAIGLSELG
+99 EDAKGLDELG
-109 YTMIEIVACNLYPFS
+109 YPMIEVVACNLYPFS
-124 DAAASKPPLDDLDL
+124 DAAATKPPLDDLTL

-158 NVVIA
+158 NVIIT
-163 CNPADYESIISDL
+163 CNPEDYSSVISDL
-176 KSDNLSLERRRELA
+176 KSGAVTLERRRELA
-190 LKAYEHTASYDSAIA
+190 LKAYEHTASYDTAIA
-205 NELASRWI
+205 NELANRWV
-213 GLPEDS
+213 GAPEDS
-219 DDTDEQTRRLPKT
+219 DDTEEQTRRLPAT
-232 MTAAAHKIQTLRY
+232 MTAAAFRMHTLRY

-251 AAALYVDPSASIGE
+251 AAAIYTDPGAAAGE
-265 TLVTAHVEGGK
+265 TLVTALVEGGK
-276 EMSYNNYSDADATL
+276 AMSYNNYSDADATL

-302 QTPHACVIV
+302 ATPHACVIV

-318 AALGSTQLEAYE
+318 AALGRTQLEAYE

-336 PESTFG
+336 PESAFG
-342 SIICVNEPVTME
+342 SIICVNEPVTMDF
-354 LADALAP
+354 ATALAP

-368 APAYEDGTKNV
+368 APGYEEGTKEI

-391 ESPNNRLSP
+391 TSPNDRLSP
-400 LPRKTIRKPIEGG
+400 LGRKTVRKPIEGG

-419 EPPVIDWS
+419 EPPVIDWD
-427 KAKIVTEKSPTE
+427 KAKVVTEVAPTE
-439 EQIASMK
+439 DQIASMK

-459 IVMVQ
+459 IIMVQ

-480 AVRIAARRAG
+480 AVKIAARRAG
-490 ERGKGCVLAS
+490 ERGIGCVLAS

-508 GIEQSANAGASS
+508 GIEQAAEAGASS

-538 SRGISMLFT
+538 ARGMSMLFT
-547 GHRLFRH
+547 SHRLFRH

>member
-1 MRLTPIAS
+1 
-9 LTGTTMEPTS
+9 MESTS

-30 TGIIEFAKGL
+30 TGIVEFAKGL
-40 DNLGY
+40 DSLGF
-45 ELVSTGGTARKLRE
+45 ELVSTGGTARKLRD

-73 PEIFNGRVKSLHPA
+73 PEIFDGRVKSLHPA

-94 RLEKE
+94 RLENEK
-99 EDAIGLSELG
+99 DAAGLSELG
-109 YTMIEIVACNLYPFS
+109 YPMIEVVACNLYPFS
-124 DAAASKPPLDDLDL
+124 DAAAIQPPLADLDL

-146 PTMVRASAKNHR
+146 PTMVRASAKNHV
-158 NVVIA
+158 NVIIT
-163 CNPADYESIISDL
+163 CDPQDYPSVLQE
-176 KSDNLSLERRRELA
+176 LSLGKVSLETRRSLA

-205 NELASRWI
+205 NELASRWV
-213 GLPEDS
+213 GRPEDS
-219 DDTDEQTRRLPKT
+219 DDTEEQTKRLPNT
-232 MTAAAHKIQTLRY
+232 MSVAAHRMQTLRY

-251 AAALYVDPSASIGE
+251 AAALYVDPGAQEGE
-265 TLVTAHVEGGK
+265 TLVTAKVEGAK
-276 EMSYNNYSDADATL
+276 AMSYNNYSDADATL

-302 QTPHACVIV
+302 NTPHACVIV

-318 AALGSTQLEAYE
+318 AALGKTQLEAYE

-336 PESTFG
+336 PESAFG

-354 LADALAP
+354 FAEALGT

-368 APAYEDGTKNV
+368 APGYEEGTKEV
-379 LMAKKNRRILTI
+379 LMQKKNRRILTI
-391 ESPNNRLSP
+391 DSPKNRLAP
-400 LPRKTIRKPIEGG
+400 LPRKTVRKSIEGG

-419 EPPVIDWS
+419 EAPVIDWN
-427 KAKIVTEKSPTE
+427 KAKVVTDNAPTE

-508 GIEQSANAGASS
+508 GIEQAAEAGAAA
-520 IVQPGGSIRDQEV
+520 IVHPGGSIRDQEV

-538 SRGISMLFT
+538 ARGIAMLFT

>member
-1 MRLTPIAS
+1 
-9 LTGTTMEPTS
+9 MESTS

-40 DNLGY
+40 DSLGY

-59 AGLDVIGVSDVTGH
+59 AGLEVIGVSDVTGH
-73 PEIFNGRVKSLHPA
+73 PEIFDGRVKSLHPA

-94 RLEKE
+94 RLENE
-99 EDAIGLSELG
+99 SDAIGLAELG
-109 YTMIEIVACNLYPFS
+109 YPMIEVVACNLYPFS
-124 DAAASKPPLDDLDL
+124 DAAAIEPPLEDLDL

-146 PTMVRASAKNHR
+146 PTMVRASAKNHV
-158 NVVIA
+158 NVVIT
-163 CNPADYESIISDL
+163 CDPEDYSSVLQELNSGQV
-176 KSDNLSLERRRELA
+176 SLETRRKLA
-190 LKAYEHTASYDSAIA
+190 LKAYEHTATYDSAIA
-205 NELASRWI
+205 NELASRWE
-213 GLPEDS
+213 GRPEDS
-219 DDTDEQTRRLPKT
+219 DDTEEQTRRLPNT
-232 MTAAAHKIQTLRY
+232 MSVAAYKMQVLRY

-251 AAALYVDPSASIGE
+251 AAALYVDPNATEGE
-265 TLVTAHVEGGK
+265 TLVTAKVEGAK
-276 EMSYNNYSDADATL
+276 AMSYNNYSDADATL

-302 QTPHACVIV
+302 NTPHACVIV

-318 AALGSTQLEAYE
+318 VALGKTQLEAYE

-336 PESTFG
+336 PESAFG

-354 LADALAP
+354 FAKALAP

-368 APAYEDGTKNV
+368 APGYEEGTKEI
-379 LMAKKNRRILTI
+379 LMEKRNRRILTI
-391 ESPNNRLSP
+391 KSPNGRLAP
-400 LPRKTIRKPIEGG
+400 LPRKTVRKPIEGG
-413 WLVQTE
+413 WLIQTE
-419 EPPVIDWS
+419 EAPVIDWN
-427 KAKIVTEKSPTE
+427 KAKVVTENTPTE

-508 GIEQSANAGASS
+508 GIEQAAEAGAAA
-520 IVQPGGSIRDQEV
+520 IVHPGGSIRDQEV

-538 SRGISMLFT
+538 ARGIAMLFT

>member
-1 MRLTPIAS
+1 
-9 LTGTTMEPTS
+9 MESTS

-30 TGIIEFAKGL
+30 TGIVEFAKGL
-40 DNLGY
+40 DSLGF

-73 PEIFNGRVKSLHPA
+73 PEIFDGRVKSLHPA

-94 RLEKE
+94 RLENEK
-99 EDAIGLSELG
+99 DAAGLSELG
-109 YTMIEIVACNLYPFS
+109 YPMIEVVACNLYPFS
-124 DAAASKPPLDDLDL
+124 DAAATQPPLNDLDL

-146 PTMVRASAKNHR
+146 PTMVRASAKNHV
-158 NVVIA
+158 NVVIT
-163 CNPADYESIISDL
+163 CDPQDYPSVLQELSSG
-176 KSDNLSLERRRELA
+176 KVSLETRRSLA
-190 LKAYEHTASYDSAIA
+190 LKAYEHTSSYDSAIA
-205 NELASRWI
+205 NELAARWT
-213 GLPEDS
+213 GRPEDS
-219 DDTDEQTRRLPKT
+219 DDTEEQTRRLPNT
-232 MTAAAHKIQTLRY
+232 ISVAAHKMQTLRY

-251 AAALYVDPSASIGE
+251 AAALYVDPGAPEGK
-265 TLVTAHVEGGK
+265 TLVTAKVEGSK
-276 EMSYNNYSDADATL
+276 AMSYNNYSDADATL

-302 QTPHACVIV
+302 NTPHACVIV

-318 AALGSTQLEAYE
+318 AALGKTQLEAYE

-336 PESTFG
+336 PESAFG

-354 LADALAP
+354 FAKALGT

-368 APAYEDGTKNV
+368 APGYEEGTKEV
-379 LMAKKNRRILTI
+379 LMQKRNRRILTI
-391 ESPNNRLSP
+391 DSPNDRLAP
-400 LPRKTIRKPIEGG
+400 LPRKTVRKPVEGG

-419 EPPVIDWS
+419 EAPVIDWN
-427 KAKIVTEKSPTE
+427 KAKVVTDNAPTE
-439 EQIASMK
+439 QQIASMK

-508 GIEQSANAGASS
+508 GIEQAAEAGAAA
-520 IVQPGGSIRDQEV
+520 IVHPGGSIRDQEV

-538 SRGISMLFT
+538 ARGIAMLFT

>member
-1 MRLTPIAS
+1 MDS
-9 LTGTTMEPTS
+9 NS
-19 RPRALLSVYDK
+19 RPRALLSVFDK
-30 TGIIEFAKGL
+30 TGIVEFAKGL
-40 DNLGY
+40 DSLGF

-73 PEIFNGRVKSLHPA
+73 PEIFDGRVKSLHPA

-94 RLEKE
+94 RLENEK
-99 EDAIGLSELG
+99 DAAGLSELG
-109 YTMIEIVACNLYPFS
+109 YPMIEVVACNLYPFS
-124 DAAASKPPLDDLDL
+124 DAAATQPPLDDLDL

-146 PTMVRASAKNHR
+146 PTMVRASAKNHV
-158 NVVIA
+158 NVVIT
-163 CNPADYESIISDL
+163 CDPQDYPSVLQELSSG
-176 KSDNLSLERRRELA
+176 KVSLETRRSLA

-205 NELASRWI
+205 NELAGRWI
-213 GLPEDS
+213 GRPEDS
-219 DDTDEQTRRLPKT
+219 DDTEEQTRRLPST
-232 MTAAAHKIQTLRY
+232 MSVAAHKMHTLRY

-251 AAALYVDPSASIGE
+251 AAALYVDPGAPEGK
-265 TLVTAHVEGGK
+265 TLVTAKVEGSK
-276 EMSYNNYSDADATL
+276 AMSYNNYSDADATL

-302 QTPHACVIV
+302 NTPHACVIV

-318 AALGSTQLEAYE
+318 AALGKTQLEAYE

-336 PESTFG
+336 PESAFG

-354 LADALAP
+354 FAEALGT

-368 APAYEDGTKNV
+368 APGYEEGTKEV
-379 LMAKKNRRILTI
+379 LMQKKNRRILTI
-391 ESPNNRLSP
+391 DSPNNRLAP
-400 LPRKTIRKPIEGG
+400 LPRKTVRKPIEGG

-419 EPPVIDWS
+419 EAPVIDWN
-427 KAKIVTEKSPTE
+427 KAKVVTDNAPTE

-508 GIEQSANAGASS
+508 GIEQAAEAGAAA
-520 IVQPGGSIRDQEV
+520 IVHPGGSIRDQEV

-538 SRGISMLFT
+538 ARGIAMLFT

>member
-1 MRLTPIAS
+1 MDKSA
-9 LTGTTMEPTS
+9 

-40 DNLGY
+40 HDLGF
-45 ELVSTGGTARKLRE
+45 ELVSTGGTAKKLKD
-59 AGLDVIGVSDVTGH
+59 AGLNVISVSDVTDH
-73 PEIFNGRVKSLHPA
+73 PEIFDGRVKSLHPA

-94 RLEKE
+94 RLENE
-99 EDAIGLSELG
+99 ADAKGLAELG
-109 YTMIEIVACNLYPFS
+109 YPMIEVVACNLYPFS
-124 DAAASKPPLDDLDL
+124 DAAAVKPPLDDSVL
-138 LEMVDIGG
+138 LEMIDIGG
-146 PTMVRASAKNHR
+146 PTMVRAAAKNHA
-158 NVVIA
+158 NVVIT
-163 CNPADYESIISDL
+163 CDPEDYSFVLTKLQSGNISPDF
-176 KSDNLSLERRRELA
+176 RRDLA
-190 LKAYEHTASYDSAIA
+190 LKAYEHTATYDSAIA
-205 NELASRWI
+205 NELASRWN

-219 DDTDEQTRRLPKT
+219 NDTEEQSSRLPET
-232 MTAAAHKIQTLRY
+232 MTVAAHKKQKLRY

-251 AAALYVDPSASIGE
+251 AAALYVEPGAAEGE
-265 TLVTAHVEGGK
+265 TLVTATVEGGK
-276 EMSYNNYSDADATL
+276 AMSYNNYSDADATL

-302 QTPHACVIV
+302 DTPHACVIV

-318 AALGSTQLEAYE
+318 AALGKTQAEAYE

-336 PESTFG
+336 PESAFG

-354 LADALAP
+354 FAKAVAP

-368 APAYEDGTKNV
+368 APAYEEGTKEV
-379 LMAKKNRRILTI
+379 LMQKKNRRILTI
-391 ESPNNRLSP
+391 ASPNNRLSP
-400 LPRKTIRKPIEGG
+400 LPRKTVRKPIEGG

-419 EPPVIDWS
+419 EAPIIDWS
-427 KAKIVTEKSPTE
+427 KAKVVTEKEPTK

-446 FAVRVCEQVKSNA
+446 FAVKVCEQVKSNA

-508 GIEQSANAGASS
+508 GIEQAAEAGASA
-520 IVQPGGSIRDQEV
+520 IVHPGGSIRDQEV

-538 SRGISMLFT
+538 SRGIAMLFT

>member
-1 MRLTPIAS
+1 
-9 LTGTTMEPTS
+9 MEPTA

-40 DNLGY
+40 RDLGY

-73 PEIFNGRVKSLHPA
+73 PEIFDGRVKSLHPA

-99 EDAIGLSELG
+99 EDAKGLEELG
-109 YTMIEIVACNLYPFS
+109 YPMIEIVACNLYPFS
-124 DAAASKPPLDDLDL
+124 DAAATKPPLDDLTL

-158 NVVIA
+158 NVIIT
-163 CNPADYESIISDL
+163 CNPEDYSSVISDL
-176 KSDNLSLERRRELA
+176 KSGAVPLERRRELA
-190 LKAYEHTASYDSAIA
+190 LKAYEHTASYDTAIA
-205 NELASRWI
+205 NELANRWV
-213 GLPEDS
+213 GAPEDS
-219 DDTDEQTRRLPKT
+219 DDTEEQTRRLPNT
-232 MTAAAHKIQTLRY
+232 MTAAAFRMHTLRY

-251 AAALYVDPSASIGE
+251 AAAIYTDPGAAEGE
-265 TLVTAHVEGGK
+265 TLVTALVEGGK
-276 EMSYNNYSDADATL
+276 AMSYNNYSDADATL

-302 QTPHACVIV
+302 ETPHACVIV

-318 AALGSTQLEAYE
+318 AALGRTQLEAYE

-336 PESTFG
+336 PESAFG
-342 SIICVNEPVTME
+342 SIICVNEPVTMDF
-354 LADALAP
+354 ATALAP

-368 APAYEDGTKNV
+368 APGYEEGTKEI

-391 ESPNNRLSP
+391 TSPNDRLSP
-400 LPRKTIRKPIEGG
+400 LGRKTVRKPIEGG

-419 EPPVIDWS
+419 EPPVIDWD
-427 KAKIVTEKSPTE
+427 KAKVVTEIAPTE
-439 EQIASMK
+439 DQIASMK

-459 IVMVQ
+459 IIMVQ

-480 AVRIAARRAG
+480 AVKIAARRAG
-490 ERGKGCVLAS
+490 ERGIGCVLAS

-508 GIEQSANAGASS
+508 GIEQAAEAGASS

-538 SRGISMLFT
+538 ARGMSMLFT
-547 GHRLFRH
+547 SHRLFRH